1 MSPVLTS
8 DCIIS
13 SAGPDA
19 VQYVVNHADIQ
30 AIFCV
35 PQTLNS
41 VSLIFSSFKLHTLGY
56 AWLKMSV

>member
-19 VQYVVNHADIQ
+19 VQYVVSHADIQ

-56 AWLKMSV
+56 V